1 MKGQRNLGFTL
12 VELLVVIAMLML
24 LAGAVTSS
32 VAKAQQRAKI
42 AQATAEAQEMT
53 NAIRAY
59 EHFWGDNLSS
69 KMPTCNEEETT
80 ETSQAMKIIL
90 GGEPGPNG
98 EKLPV
103 LYNASIKGGKILDP
117 WGHAYLVT
125 IKKGTSIPQVN
136 YNKLKSVV
144 AFPNFNRRGVDKIG
158 QNGN

>member
-1 MKGQRNLGFTL
+1 
-12 VELLVVIAMLML
+12 MLML

-59 EHFWGDNLSS
+59 EHFWSESELEK
-69 KMPTCNEEETT
+69 KMKTCT
-80 ETSQAMKIIL
+80 ETPTDESSMSFIL
-90 GGEPGPNG
+90 GGDPGPDG

-117 WGHAYLVT
+117 WGHQYLVT
-125 IKKGTSIPQVN
+125 IKKGQTFYDDSGDNPDE
-136 YNKLKSVV
+136 LKSYV
-144 AFPNFNRRGVDKIG
+144 AFPNFNRRGAAD
-158 QNGN
+158 N